1 MRCHAPAH
9 YDEVIRIET
18 SLSSVK
24 SRTLTFDYV
33 IRHADTGQRLV
44 SAQTVL
50 ASIDR
55 NGRITSIPPGVRDR
69 LEQA

>member
-1 MRCHAPAH
+1 M
-9 YDEVIRIET
+9 IRIET
-18 SLSSVK
+18 SLGSVK

-33 IRHADTGQRLV
+33 ISNADTGQRLV

-50 ASIDR
+50 ASIDP
-55 NGRITSIPPGVRDR
+55 NGRITSIPSGVRDR

>member
-1 MRCHAPAH
+1 
-9 YDEVIRIET
+9 VITRAE
-18 SLSSVK
+18 
-24 SRTLTFDYV
+24 
-33 IRHADTGQRLV
+33 TGQRLV